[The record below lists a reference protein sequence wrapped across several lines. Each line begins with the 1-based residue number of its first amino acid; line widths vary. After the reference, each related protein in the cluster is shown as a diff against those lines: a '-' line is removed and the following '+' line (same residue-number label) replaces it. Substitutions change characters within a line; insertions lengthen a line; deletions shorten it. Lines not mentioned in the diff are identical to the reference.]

1 MRNFAALALNG
12 LHQIALSLW
21 LGGILV
27 VGAVV
32 APAVFR
38 TAKNQGHTDM
48 TQPLYRFA
56 GEAMGEVFRRFN
68 YVVLAAAV
76 VLLITG
82 VAYGLL
88 AGFSRKRVIVRAAL
102 TLLAAGVAVWVTF
115 ALYPELVRL
124 RTSGEMV
131 TFDQMHRT
139 YSLAFQAQLL
149 LLLGVTGLTGWMH
162 LGRERASV
170 PESVLRPGT
179 VRAGETG

>member
-1 MRNFAALALNG
+1 MRNFAVLALQW

-21 LGGILV
+21 LGGILI

-38 TAKNQGHTDM
+38 TAKAQGHTDM
-48 TQPLYRFA
+48 SQPLYRFA

-68 YVVLAAAV
+68 YVILAAAA
-76 VLLITG
+76 VLLVTG
-82 VAYGLL
+82 IAYGFL
-88 AGFSRKRVIVRAAL
+88 AGLSRRRVTMRAVL

-139 YSLAFQAQLL
+139 YSTAFQAQLL
-149 LLLGVTGLTGWMH
+149 LLLGVTALTGWMH
-162 LGRERASV
+162 LGRERSSL
-170 PESVLRPGT
+170 PEPEPRAGT
-179 VRAGETG
+179 VRATGAG